1 VEQGRDF
8 VHRRV
13 SRELLPKVLACGKA
27 DASCDDHSRIKNL
40 VKVRRDRYFRDSEM
54 GADTDFDAHLQLSG
68 GEYIAVEK
76 LESVY
81 KSTSVVGEG
90 MILANPQHRQPAMI
104 VCIHHVNFPQFVKSQ
119 NLGGGSED
127 LDKLCRDKEVEK
139 AVLRELNANGKKQ
152 GFSNLELLESVILT
166 PDEW

>member
-1 VEQGRDF
+1 MWFWLAAKLMRVATITAGSRTWSRYVETAIC
-8 VHRRV
+8 
-13 SRELLPKVLACGKA
+13 EIAKC
-27 DASCDDHSRIKNL
+27 
-40 VKVRRDRYFRDSEM
+40 
-54 GADTDFDAHLQLSG
+54 ADTDVDAGLQLSG